1 MMNLIS
7 NLLLELNYIL
17 YKNINWPISWKVI
30 EKYSDKINLY
40 TFAYWNLVS
49 SNKDISPEFMEKY
62 DTFLNWEIVSENK
75 IFTNIDEVM
84 RFENLNITSVLINNK
99 NLINDEIL
107 NKFRSSIDW
116 ERLIWRIDTP
126 YIRKA
131 MYNNGIFNFN

>member
-1 MMNLIS
+1 MNLIS